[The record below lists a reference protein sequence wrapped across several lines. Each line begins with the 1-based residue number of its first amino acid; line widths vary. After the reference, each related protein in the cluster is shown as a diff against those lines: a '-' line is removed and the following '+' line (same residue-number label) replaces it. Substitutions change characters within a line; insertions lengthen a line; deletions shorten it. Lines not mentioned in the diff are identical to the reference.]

1 MSLLKTS
8 CVVKYIK
15 HKYALHSFNF
25 NSLEVGGDGD
35 AWWWSMSTM
44 KCMVLTLRCMV
55 VIYINDE
62 MYSSG
67 QYQC

>member
-1 MSLLKTS
+1 MPLLKMS
-8 CVVKYIK
+8 FVVKYLK
-15 HKYALHSFNF
+15 HKYALHSVNF
-25 NSLEVGGDGD
+25 NTLEVGGDGD

-44 KCMVLTLRCMV
+44 KCMVV
-55 VIYINDE
+55 FDINGE

>member
-1 MSLLKTS
+1 MPLLKMS
-8 CVVKYIK
+8 FVVKYLK
-15 HKYALHSFNF
+15 HKYALHSVNF
-25 NSLEVGGDGD
+25 NTLEVGGDGD

-44 KCMVLTLRCMV
+44 ICMVLTLRCMV
-55 VIYINDE
+55 GIYINDE